1 MKYRNRR
8 LKNGRMFNVTYNTW
22 KLWFNDAKHTLGI
35 HDPKLTTH
43 CTRHTC
49 ATRLAGGNM
58 SLAVIMTYGAGLA
71 EVCASLPAR
80 SNRCFAGLY

>member
-1 MKYRNRR
+1 
-8 LKNGRMFNVTYNTW
+8 MFDVTYDTW

-49 ATRLAGGNM
+49 ATRLAEGNM
-58 SLAVIMTYGAGLA
+58 SLAIIMQYGGWTSLKSVRRYLHVQTDALLGCV
-71 EVCASLPAR
+71 EVLE
-80 SNRCFAGLY
+80 G